1 MVDQHECRSTYPNDN
16 DYASSQDGQSTDP
29 SPDVQEHIE
38 EHIEEQTLTPEEAIK
53 LTRNVVEATR
63 QEMRQTLRGT
73 EEVGEAL
80 KLSLTIDLSR
90 RGVNEIPEEMVEI
103 LKQDVERLT
112 LSYNSISQIPS
123 KFSECGNL
131 TYLNLR
137 GNCLEEVPRAICK
150 LPKVQI
156 LDLSRNSLKKL
167 PEEMKNMIALR
178 VLSIMNN
185 NLKELPF
192 SLGFLES
199 LRVLKLTGNPLSAA
213 LNNIIDGKDE
223 SPKPLSVPL
232 PENEKES
239 RVTNRIK
246 GYLRHEANS
255 LESGGDSRFVAV
267 SFTSSEQTPEKGQ
280 RPLIFK
286 RSSDSPSPLDT
297 PRPLKRNPSLRFP
310 VVPATSGSES
320 ATDVRSPGFH
330 KPAIPA
336 RSHYRVASGQNSQL
350 QSAALRRPGVSPLLI
365 GNERNRSNSEGVL
378 QATQNAKNKRM
389 GIITRKTPEL
399 GTVDE
404 ARTNRN
410 SHHYRGF
417 SHASVLRDKHSNGV
431 RLSASSGSSTPASPI
446 DNERQFKQS
455 LDYFPP
461 KIFERTDKTTLN
473 QAVIEG
479 ARSVQASLYHVHG
492 KVQILLNLMTNT
504 ATKRA
509 SLERRYSNASACLK
523 ELDDL
528 LCKLWDSAGT
538 HPSLR
543 RVRIATRECIAA
555 YHLVGIMLWTSIPHL
570 VRTRNQRI
578 IRLLVPAIFGGISE
592 AHTAFHGQ
600 RTKIRADAVFKAPP
614 SSSAPPQLPPLP
626 PNPPSAFRPN
636 IPTKERP
643 HTVRRLPSQATIS
656 TTRYAGLT
664 KSSTNPYAA
673 VPLYVNGR
681 SRSNSRTNAYTN
693 SAASSVANTPQS
705 ESFNITEAADKT
717 DLDSSSPF
725 DDPSFDA
732 IYEKIYHFSTSSVQK
747 GLTAL
752 PAVHATFSHCL
763 QVAHSTL
770 DNRDLIDLWDSI
782 VKRSQY
788 CRDMCIAAKRSLSS
802 MQLDESLI
810 RNSPEF
816 WRLYLRYA
824 NSFISMIEVINEAKQ
839 LRLIDTEIQNALKP
853 VYQCIKGAVTA
864 IGASP
869 WSCATNQDMSPVSQ
883 PVSASTWQGYPR
895 INTREAANGRG
906 YGNGHSNGHHR
917 SRGGSGSSSYSSPY
931 MNSGPAT
938 PMSAALGPAAVAT
951 MPSTPATPA
960 ASDRFRAGV
969 ADYMASS
976 NHYYQQKELHRR

>member
-1 MVDQHECRSTYPNDN
+1 
-16 DYASSQDGQSTDP
+16 
-29 SPDVQEHIE
+29 
-38 EHIEEQTLTPEEAIK
+38 
-53 LTRNVVEATR
+53 
-63 QEMRQTLRGT
+63 
-73 EEVGEAL
+73 
-80 KLSLTIDLSR
+80 
-90 RGVNEIPEEMVEI
+90 
-103 LKQDVERLT
+103 
-112 LSYNSISQIPS
+112 
-123 KFSECGNL
+123 
-131 TYLNLR
+131 
-137 GNCLEEVPRAICK
+137 
-150 LPKVQI
+150 
-156 LDLSRNSLKKL
+156 
-167 PEEMKNMIALR
+167 MIALR
-178 VLSIMNN
+178 VLSVMNN

-199 LRVLKLTGNPLSAA
+199 LRVLKLAGNPLNAS
-213 LNNIIDGKDE
+213 LNNILDGKDE

-267 SFTSSEQTPEKGQ
+267 SFTSPEQTAEKGQ
-280 RPLIFK
+280 RPLISE

-350 QSAALRRPGVSPLLI
+350 QSATLRRPGVSPLFI

-378 QATQNAKNKRM
+378 QATQNAKHKRM
-389 GIITRKTPEL
+389 GMITRKTSEL

-404 ARTNRN
+404 ARNNRN
-410 SHHYRGF
+410 SYHNRGF

-431 RLSASSGSSTPASPI
+431 RLSTGSGSSTPVSPT
-446 DNERQFKQS
+446 DVERQYKLS

-461 KIFERTDKTTLN
+461 RLFERTEKTGLKK
-473 QAVIEG
+473 AVAECS
-479 ARSVQASLYHVHG
+479 RSVQASLYHVHG
-492 KVQILLNLMTNT
+492 KVQVLLNYMNNAT
-504 ATKRA
+504 AKRA
-509 SLERRYSNASACLK
+509 SLERRYTNASACLK
-523 ELDDL
+523 ELDDS
-528 LCKLWDSAGT
+528 LCKLWDSGGA
-538 HPSLR
+538 HPTPRSI
-543 RVRIATRECIAA
+543 RIATRECIIA
-555 YHLVGIMLWTSIPHL
+555 YHLVGIMLWTSTPQL
-570 VRTRNQRI
+570 VRTMNQRV

-592 AHTAFHGQ
+592 AHTAFHGR
-600 RTKIRADAVFKAPP
+600 RTKVKADTTFKTPP

-626 PNPPSAFRPN
+626 PNPPLAVRPT
-636 IPTKERP
+636 ILTKERP
-643 HTVRRLPSQATIS
+643 QTVRRLPSQATIS

-681 SRSNSRTNAYTN
+681 SRSNSRTNAYTT

-705 ESFNITEAADKT
+705 ESFNIPEVAEKPET
-717 DLDSSSPF
+717 DYSSAF
-725 DDPSFDA
+725 DDPSLNA
-732 IYEKIYHFSTSSVQK
+732 IYEKISHFSTSSVQK

-763 QVAHSTL
+763 QVAQSTM

-788 CRDMCIAAKRSLSS
+788 CRDMCIAVKRSLTS
-802 MQLDESLI
+802 MQRDEALI

-839 LRLIDTEIQNALKP
+839 LRLIDTEIQNTLKP
-853 VYQCIKGAVTA
+853 VYQYIKAAVTA

-869 WSCATNQDMSPVSQ
+869 WSYATTQDISPVSQ
-883 PVSASTWQGYPR
+883 PVSASPWQGYPR
-895 INTREAANGRG
+895 VNTHEATNGRV
-906 YGNGHSNGHHR
+906 YGNGHTNGHHR
-917 SRGGSGSSSYSSPY
+917 TRDGSGSSSYTSPY

-960 ASDRFRAGV
+960 GASDRFRAGV
-969 ADYMASS
+969 ADYMAFS
-976 NHYYQQKELHRR
+976 NQYYQQKELHRR